1 VPISPHDR
9 AVPPSSRRQRRRS
22 AGLTGTA
29 LACLAAFVVAA
40 LAPAANAA
48 PPPQVS
54 LKITAGSVTTSEGRL
69 KGSATVGNS
78 GAPVHQRFFVDLI
91 VQLNGPDRRLRRTSV
106 PRLGTG
112 ASRVVHYNLQLP
124 TTLPIGRHQIWACVG
139 HSGVVPEPS
148 VLIGCREVGGVNV
161 PVPRLIPTPVA
172 PTLQP
177 PSPQQSPAPA
187 PTTPS
192 SPTAPSAPI
201 AYEAGVPMV
210 RNDTGTNYYW
220 VDVPASYDPSNGTP
234 TKLFVWLPSCGGEAS
249 QDIGTVSPSTVAGT
263 NAPRD
268 WISIA
273 VGERGDECWDPN
285 TDGSLVTNAIADVE
299 THFNIDRH
307 RVILGGYAEGGSLAY
322 RLAFYDSN
330 QFAGLLAEN
339 TRPFAETGSTQSA
352 SLAAATSKL
361 HVVHLAHL
369 QDGVY
374 PIAQVRQETEAM
386 VAAGFPLTRL
396 EVDGAEYDEPGA
408 TENGHAVPGTYADL
422 VTLLLPHIDDGWTS
436 P

>member
-1 VPISPHDR
+1 M
-9 AVPPSSRRQRRRS
+9 PPSSRRQRRRS
-22 AGLTGTA
+22 AGLASTA
-29 LACLAAFVVAA
+29 LACLAALVVAA
-40 LAPAANAA
+40 FAPAANAA
-48 PPPQVS
+48 PPPQIS

-69 KGSATVGNS
+69 KGSATVSNS
-78 GAPVHQRFFVDLI
+78 GAPVHQRLFVDLI

-106 PRLGTG
+106 PRLETG
-112 ASRVVHYNLQLP
+112 AGKIVRYNQNLP
-124 TTLPIGRHQIWACVG
+124 DNLPIGRHQIWACVG
-139 HSGVVPEPS
+139 HSGSMEEPS

-161 PVPRLIPTPVA
+161 PVPRLIPTPAA
-172 PTLQP
+172 PTPQP
-177 PSPQQSPAPA
+177 PSQPQSPPPA
-187 PTTPS
+187 APS

-201 AYEAGVPMV
+201 AFQAGVPMV
-210 RNDTGTNYYW
+210 LNDAGANYYW

-234 TKLFVWLPSCGGEAS
+234 TKLFVWLPSCGGAAS
-249 QDIGTVSPSTVAGT
+249 QDIGTVSPPTVAGT
-263 NAPRD
+263 GAPRD

-273 VGERGDECWDPN
+273 VGERNDECWDPN

-299 THFNIDRH
+299 THFDIDRH
-307 RVILGGYAEGGSLAY
+307 RVILGGYSEGGSLAY
-322 RLAFYDSN
+322 RLAFDDAN

-339 TRPFAETGSTQSA
+339 TQPFANTGSTQSA
-352 SLAAATSKL
+352 SLAAAASKF

-374 PIAQVRQETEAM
+374 PIAEVRQETDAM